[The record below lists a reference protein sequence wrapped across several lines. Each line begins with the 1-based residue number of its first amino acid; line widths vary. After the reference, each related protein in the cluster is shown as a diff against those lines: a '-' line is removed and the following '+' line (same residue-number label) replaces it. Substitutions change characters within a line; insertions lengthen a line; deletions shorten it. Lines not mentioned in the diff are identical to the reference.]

1 MAPDLQQN
9 IVTTAYLFFSH
20 NYIALVYLA
29 GVGLGIGLSLWRPS
43 RFATLVLIGFAILLF
58 SFEYDKHL
66 IAPLRDQTIRSF
78 ISEKPHFKLQRI
90 IDVTISEV
98 LPVGFYIL
106 GWACLF
112 TAVIFAARHE
122 SHTSAP
128 KKKAS

>member
-1 MAPDLQQN
+1 MPSVSSDLSQN

-43 RFATLVLIGFAILLF
+43 RFATLVFIGFAILLF

-78 ISEKPHFKLQRI
+78 ISEKPHFRVQRI

-98 LPVGFYIL
+98 APVGFYIL
-106 GWACLF
+106 GWVCLF

-122 SHTSAP
+122 SH
-128 KKKAS
+128 KRK

>member
-1 MAPDLQQN
+1 MVPVAADLSQN

-29 GVGLGIGLSLWRPS
+29 GVTLGIGLSFWRPS

-78 ISEKPHFKLQRI
+78 ITEKPHFRLQRF

-98 LPVGFYIL
+98 APVGLYIL
-106 GWACLF
+106 GWGCLF
-112 TAVIFAARHE
+112 TAIIFAARHE
-122 SHTSAP
+122 SHVSP
-128 KKKAS
+128 P